1 MKFAISFPPLNLSP
15 RHCLLDS
22 YHYII
27 LISCMN
33 LVFFHAL
40 LVLQEQS
47 SKMRKYVIESV
58 KKYIEVSF
66 LFCYMEELAEAQWNF
81 VVQVLRLH

>member
-1 MKFAISFPPLNLSP
+1 
-15 RHCLLDS
+15 
-22 YHYII
+22 
-27 LISCMN
+27 MN
-33 LVFFHAL
+33 LVCFHAL

-66 LFCYMEELAEAQWNF
+66 LFCCMEELTEAQWNF